1 MGNYAN
7 EYTKAHYDTIRAII
21 PKGKLKEIKL
31 YAVEHGVS
39 VSQLVIQALE
49 KVYGF
54 DLSHQ
59 NGKQG

>member
-1 MGNYAN
+1 MGKDPS
-7 EYTKAHYDTIRAII
+7 EYTKTHYDTLRAIV

-39 VSQLVIQALE
+39 ISQLVCNALE
-49 KVYGF
+49 IVYGF
-54 DLSHQ
+54 DLSHK